1 MRELCDADAQLNQ
14 GAGLSFAAVP
24 IISSGDV
31 CARRDCQAPVWSDR
45 LCARCWRLARFIG
58 KDPGMFV
65 YEPLNGYRDERD
77 AVELPWD
84 AWGEEARTRGGS
96 VADMFSESSRTAGP
110 GRSPRPP
117 G

>member
-1 MRELCDADAQLNQ
+1 
-14 GAGLSFAAVP
+14 
-24 IISSGDV
+24 
-31 CARRDCQAPVWSDR
+31 
-45 LCARCWRLARFIG
+45 
-58 KDPGMFV
+58 MFV

-110 GRSPRPP
+110 GRSPRPRLRFAVDQTRATRPRRAVRARSTP
-117 G
+117 GSG

>member
-1 MRELCDADAQLNQ
+1 M
-14 GAGLSFAAVP
+14 P

-31 CARRDCQAPVWSDR
+31 CARRGCQAPAWSDR

-58 KDPGMFV
+58 KDPEMFV

-84 AWGEEARTRGGS
+84 AWGEEAGARGSS
-96 VADMFSESSRTAGP
+96 VADLFAESSDATGP
-110 GRSPRPP
+110 RRSRRRP

>member
-1 MRELCDADAQLNQ
+1 
-14 GAGLSFAAVP
+14 VP

-96 VADMFSESSRTAGP
+96 VADMFAESSRTAGP
-110 GRSPRPP
+110 GRFTRRP